1 MKTGTAGDFQF
12 FKPDGEPLPAAG
24 TFPRERL
31 NGCAQLIAEN
41 RNQKLD
47 IDADTCIPQWEG
59 ETMDYGMALDGLL
72 AADEVLVK
80 DYGVWKPEV

>member
-1 MKTGTAGDFQF
+1 L
-12 FKPDGEPLPAAG
+12 PNGEPLPAAG

-31 NGCAQLIAEN
+31 NGCAQLVAEN

-47 IDADTCIPQWEG
+47 IDAATCIPHWEG

-72 AADEVLVK
+72 AADGVLVK
-80 DYGVWKPEV
+80 EYGVWKAEV

>member
-1 MKTGTAGDFQF
+1 MKTHAAGDFHF
-12 FKPDGEPLPAAG
+12 YRPDGEPIPAAG

-31 NGCAQLIAEN
+31 NGCAQLVAEN

-47 IDADTCIPQWEG
+47 IDAATCIPHWEG

-72 AADEVLVK
+72 AADGVLVK
-80 DYGVWKPEV
+80 EYGVWKAEV